1 MNEIFLT
8 IFFISL
14 LLFLLG
20 SGVWV
25 ALSMIAVSAIGMM
38 LFTTRPVGDAMATTI
53 WGTSSS
59 WTLTAL
65 PLFVWMGEILFRT
78 KLSENLFKGLSPW
91 LSKLP
96 GGLIHVNVVGCGLFA
111 AISGSSA
118 ATVATVGKMSIPE
131 LRKRKYP
138 EKILLGSLAGSG
150 TLGLLIPPSIIL
162 IIYGVTI
169 EDSIAKLFMAGIL
182 PGIMLAVIFML
193 YVVIW
198 SIINKK
204 QMPIISENFSFL
216 EKIKKSKQLLPV
228 VLLIT
233 AVIGSIYTGIATA
246 TEAASLGV
254 VGALILSLFQG
265 TLNKDSF
272 KLSLLGATKTS
283 CMIAFILAG
292 STFLSLAMG
301 FTGLPRNLAI
311 WIQELNLSPYML
323 IFILTIFYI
332 ILGMFLDGI
341 SAVVLTMAII
351 EPMIRQA
358 GFDMI
363 WFGIYLVIVVE
374 MAQITPPVGFNLF
387 VLQGMANKDM
397 SFIAKSAFPLFLLM
411 ILAVIIIIIF
421 PEIALWLPDQM
432 SQNINFN

>member
-1 MNEIFLT
+1 MNEVFLT

-96 GGLIHVNVVGCGLFA
+96 GGLIHVNVVGCALFA

-138 EKILLGSLAGSG
+138 EKLLLGSLAGSG

-169 EDSIAKLFMAGIL
+169 EDSIAKLFMAGII
-182 PGIMLAVIFML
+182 PGIMIAILFMS

-198 SIINKK
+198 SVFNKRSMPKII
-204 QMPIISENFSFL
+204 QNFSFL
-216 EKIKKSKQLLPV
+216 QKIKGSRQLLPV
-228 VLLIT
+228 IFLIIS
-233 AVIGSIYTGIATA
+233 VIGSIYTGIATA

-254 VGALILSLFQG
+254 VGALILSWFQK
-265 TLNKDSF
+265 TLNKNTF

-311 WIQELNLSPYML
+311 WIKEMSLSPYML

-358 GFDMI
+358 GFDMS

-387 VLQGMANKDM
+387 VLQGLANKDM
-397 SFIAKSAFPLFLLM
+397 GFIAKSAFPLFLLM
-411 ILAVIIIIIF
+411 ILAVVIIIIF
-421 PEIALWLPDQM
+421 PEIALWLPNQM
-432 SQNINFN
+432 SQNIK

>member
-1 MNEIFLT
+1 MNEIYLT

-25 ALSMIAVSAIGMM
+25 ALSMVAVSAIGMM
-38 LFTTRPVGDAMATTI
+38 LFTSRPVGDAMATTI

-59 WTLTAL
+59 WSLTAL

-91 LSKLP
+91 LSRLP
-96 GGLIHVNVVGCGLFA
+96 GGLIHVNVVGCALFA

-138 EKILLGSLAGSG
+138 EKLLLGSLAGSG

-182 PGIMLAVIFML
+182 PGIMIALIFMS

-198 SIINKK
+198 SILNKK
-204 QMPIISENFSFL
+204 LMPKNLQNFSFSQ
-216 EKIKKSKQLLPV
+216 KIKASKQLFPV
-228 VLLIT
+228 ILLIT
-233 AVIGSIYTGIATA
+233 SVIGSIYTGIATA

-254 VGALILSLFQG
+254 LGALVLSWFQQ
-265 TLNKDSF
+265 TLNTKTF

-301 FTGLPRNLAI
+301 FTGLPRNLAV
-311 WIQELNLSPYML
+311 WINNMNLSPFML

-387 VLQGMANKDM
+387 VLQGMANRDM
-397 SFIAKSAFPLFLLM
+397 AFIAKSAFPLFLLM

-421 PEIALWLPDQM
+421 PEIALWLPNKM
-432 SQNINFN
+432 SQNII

>member
-1 MNEIFLT
+1 MTEVYLT
-8 IFFISL
+8 IFFISVL
-14 LLFLLG
+14 LIFLG

-25 ALSMIAVSAIGMM
+25 GISMIGVSTIGMIM
-38 LFTTRPVGDAMATTI
+38 FTSNPVGDAMATTM
-53 WGTSSS
+53 WSMGSS
-59 WTLTAL
+59 WSLTAL

-78 KLSENLFKGLSPW
+78 RLSENLFKGLSPW

-96 GGLIHVNVVGCGLFA
+96 GGLIHVNVLGCAIFA

-131 LRKRKYP
+131 LRKRNYP
-138 EKILLGSLAGSG
+138 ESFLLGTLAGSG

-162 IIYGVTI
+162 IIYGVTV
-169 EDSIAKLFMAGIL
+169 EESIAKLFIAGII
-182 PGIMLAVIFML
+182 PGIGLAILFMT
-193 YVVIW
+193 YVVVW
-198 SIINKK
+198 SLKNKTA
-204 QMPIISENFSFL
+204 MPIISENFSFL
-216 EKIKKSKQLLPV
+216 EKIKRSGQLLPV
-228 VLLIT
+228 VLLIF
-233 AVIGSIYTGIATA
+233 AVIGSIYAGIATA

-254 VGALILSLFQG
+254 LGALVLSYFQNSL
-265 TLNKDSF
+265 TRESF
-272 KLSLLGATKTS
+272 SKSLLGATKTS

-292 STFLSLAMG
+292 SSFLTLTMA
-301 FTGLPRNLAI
+301 FTGLPKNLAVFI
-311 WIQELNLSPYML
+311 ETLQLSPYML
-323 IFILTIFYI
+323 LLVLTFFYI

-363 WFGIYLVIVVE
+363 WFGVYLVIVVE

-397 SFIAKSAFPLFLLM
+397 GFIARSAFPLFLIM
-411 ILAVIIIIIF
+411 ILSVIIIIAF
-421 PEIALWLPDQM
+421 PELALWLPEKMIQPL
-432 SQNINFN
+432 N